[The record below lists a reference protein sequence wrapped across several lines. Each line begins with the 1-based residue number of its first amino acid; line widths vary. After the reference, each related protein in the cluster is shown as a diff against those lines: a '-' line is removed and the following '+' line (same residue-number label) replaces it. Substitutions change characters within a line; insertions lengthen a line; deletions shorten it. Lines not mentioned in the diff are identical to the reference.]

1 MTNVSSCSFT
11 PTLPKWVKPGVLVK
25 VTKEAVIDCDVLLIL
40 ENKRHSKLKDTF
52 DDDEHN
58 PSPEYRSKENK
69 SLVYL
74 VMELEVDLQAVER
87 GSTDWY
93 AFMRVLDSDGHFM
106 VMGVRPKF
114 REGTARSPFGAKNT
128 NMFSKP

>member
-1 MTNVSSCSFT
+1 MQRIPSYLFK
-11 PTLPKWVKPGVLVK
+11 PTLPEWVKPGVLVK
-25 VTKEAVIDCDVLLIL
+25 VTEEALIDCDVILVL
-40 ENKRHSKLKDTF
+40 ENKRHSKLKYSF
-52 DDDEHN
+52 DDDESN

-69 SLVYL
+69 SLVYF
-74 VMELEVDLQAVER
+74 VMELEVDLDAVES

-93 AFMRVLDSDGHFM
+93 AFMRVLNSDGHIM

-114 REGTARSPFGAKNT
+114 REGTARSPFGAKNE